1 MRLGE
6 RVGKRTQRLG
16 AQRAGVHRASKG
28 VLVSGQGALTRTDR
42 EVAPAHD
49 VARRPAG
56 ITAILLCGALL
67 AGCASGLPD
76 ERRYGFSLPVRP
88 APAVAV
94 SGVPPSGAK
103 PTVTRASSTYQLVEA
118 SGNTDAGAADNSFLQ
133 IEAIHANTGRAL
145 WRTPLPAPKLVS
157 IHDRKVTS
165 FTADATLLVAG
176 ERILATYRL
185 FIPPQH
191 ERDGRGVS
199 AARFHWEFAIVD
211 ATSGRLIRHQRLAL
225 PATEM
230 AFVYVGELWFL
241 TDSTR
246 QQTTRLDPATGEP
259 RWSYP
264 GIYRFSP
271 PTANALGLYRHILGD
286 RWSAAVLDAETGRE
300 LFAQSFPDLP
310 MQTLQGVAY
319 RNGTAYVALGAQYD
333 FNVELGARYQHYTVA
348 FEAGSPRPIWRTA
361 FSAKP

>member
-1 MRLGE
+1 MRWQL
-6 RVGKRTQRLG
+6 
-16 AQRAGVHRASKG
+16 
-28 VLVSGQGALTRTDR
+28 ALTRTDR
-42 EVAPAHD
+42 EVALARD
-49 VARRPAG
+49 VPRRPAG
-56 ITAILLCGALL
+56 ITAVLLCGALL

-88 APAVAV
+88 APAVDV

-103 PTVTRASSTYQLVEA
+103 PTVTRAGATYRLVEA
-118 SGNTDAGAADNSFLQ
+118 PGNADAGAAENSILQ
-133 IEAIHANTGRAL
+133 IEAVNATSGRAL

-157 IHDRKVTS
+157 IYDHKVTS

-185 FIPPQH
+185 FIAPQY

-199 AARFHWEFAIVD
+199 AAKFHWEFAIVD

-225 PATEM
+225 PAAEM
-230 AFVYVGELWFL
+230 AFVYVGDLWFL

-264 GIYRFSP
+264 GLYRFSRAA
-271 PTANALGLYRHILGD
+271 ANTLGLYRHILGD
-286 RWSAAVLDAETGRE
+286 RWSVAVLDAETGRE

-310 MQTLQGVAY
+310 MQTIEGVAY
-319 RNGTAYVALGAQYD
+319 QDGTVYVEFGAQYAY
-333 FNVELGARYQHYTVA
+333 NVELGARYQRYTVA
-348 FEAGSPRPIWRTA
+348 FDARSQKPLWRTA
-361 FSAKP
+361 FSAIP